1 MEHTGDLS
9 EDAPGANERWG
20 VVGHAWAI
28 ESLEHA
34 VVAARAPHALL
45 FTGPHGVGKTTLAHA
60 LARRLECTN
69 PDAPCGICRACRKT
83 EKNVS
88 PDVRVIEGVPTGWRL
103 DKEGAPPP
111 RRSDRERRIL
121 KIEQIR
127 DLQPWLAT
135 APFESRYK
143 IAILRRF
150 EDANEEAANAFL
162 KTLEEPPGHVF
173 LILTAQDA
181 GMLLSTIASRCQK
194 LALRPLPLQQV
205 EGALV
210 KRWNLSPQEARLLA
224 RLSGGRLGWAIRAAA
239 DASILEGRE
248 AALDALNALGKEGR
262 AERLS
267 RAGDLAKEP
276 EELPQVLELWL
287 TWWRDVLL
295 LQSETIPAGGTD
307 GVRVTNVDREELL
320 HAQAAHLS
328 IEEVQ
333 EALKAT
339 RAAVR
344 QLEQNANARL
354 VMEVLALSLPRG

>member
-1 MEHTGDLS
+1 MDHTVDW
-9 EDAPGANERWG
+9 NERWG
-20 VVGHAWAI
+20 LVGHAWAV

-34 VVAARAPHALL
+34 VTSARMAHALL
-45 FTGPHGVGKTTLAHA
+45 LTGPHGVGKTTLARA

-69 PDAPCGICRACRKT
+69 LDPPCGICRACRKM

-88 PDVRVIEGVPTGWRL
+88 PDVRVIEGVPTGWTI
-103 DKEGAPPP
+103 DKDGAPPP

-181 GMLLSTIASRCQK
+181 ALLLPTIASRCQK

-205 EGALV
+205 EHALV
-210 KRWNLSPQEARLLA
+210 ERWSHSRQDAQLLA
-224 RLSGGRLGWAIRAAA
+224 RLSGGRLGWAVRAGA
-239 DASILEGRE
+239 DASILKART
-248 AALDALNALGKEGR
+248 AALDALNALGREGR

-267 RAGDLAKEP
+267 RAGELAKKT
-276 EELPQVLELWL
+276 EELPQVLEFWL
-287 TWWRDVLL
+287 TWWRDVVL
-295 LQSETIPAGGTD
+295 LQSETVPAGGGD
-307 GVRVTNVDREELL
+307 GARVTNVDRKELL
-320 HAQAAHLS
+320 RGQADHLS

-333 EALKAT
+333 AALKAT

-354 VMEVLALSLPRG
+354 VMEVLALSLPRA

>member
-1 MEHTGDLS
+1 M
-9 EDAPGANERWG
+9 
-20 VVGHAWAI
+20 VGHAWAV

-34 VVAARAPHALL
+34 VASARAAHALL
-45 FTGPHGVGKTTLAHA
+45 LTGPHGVGKTTLARA
-60 LARRLECTN
+60 LARRLQCTN
-69 PDAPCGICRACRKT
+69 SDAPCGICRACWKT

-88 PDVRVIEGVPTGWRL
+88 PDVRVVEGVPTGWKL
-103 DKEGAPPP
+103 DKDGAPPP

-127 DLQPWLAT
+127 DLQPWFAT
-135 APFESRYK
+135 APFESKYK

-150 EDANEEAANAFL
+150 EEANEEAANAFL

-181 GMLLSTIASRCQK
+181 TLLLPTIASRCQN
-194 LALRPLPLQQV
+194 LALRPLPLEQV
-205 EGALV
+205 ERALV
-210 KRWNLSPQEARLLA
+210 ERWNLSGQDARLLA
-224 RLSGGRLGWAIRAAA
+224 RLSGGRLGWAIRAGA
-239 DASILEGRE
+239 DATILKARA
-248 AALDALNALGKEGR
+248 AALDALNALGREGR

-267 RAGDLAKEP
+267 RASELAKET
-276 EELPQVLELWL
+276 EELPQVLEFWL

-295 LQSETIPAGGTD
+295 LQSETVPAGGGD
-307 GVRVTNVDREELL
+307 GARVTNVDREELL
-320 HAQAAHLS
+320 RGQADHLS

-333 EALKAT
+333 AALKAT

-354 VMEVLALSLPRG
+354 VMEVLALSLPRA

>member
-1 MEHTGDLS
+1 VDRATDL
-9 EDAPGANERWG
+9 DERWG
-20 VVGHAWAI
+20 VVGHAWAV

-34 VVAARAPHALL
+34 LAGSRAAHALL
-45 FTGPHGVGKTTLAHA
+45 LTGPHGVGKTTLARA

-69 PDAPCGICRACRKT
+69 PDAPCGICRACRKS

-88 PDVRVIEGVPTGWRL
+88 PDVRVIEGVPTGWKL
-103 DKEGAPPP
+103 DKEGTPPP
-111 RRSDRERRIL
+111 RRTDRERRIL

-135 APFESRYK
+135 APFEGKYK
-143 IAILRRF
+143 IVILRRF
-150 EDANEEAANAFL
+150 EEASEEAANAFL

-181 GMLLSTIASRCQK
+181 SLLLPTIASRCQK
-194 LALRPLPLQQV
+194 LALRPLPAEQV
-205 EGALV
+205 EQALV
-210 KRWNLSPQEARLLA
+210 ERWNVSQQEARLLS
-224 RLSGGRLGWAIRAAA
+224 RLSGGRLGWAVRASA
-239 DASILEGRE
+239 DARILEARA
-248 AALDALNALGKEGR
+248 AALDALNALGGEGR

-267 RAGDLAKEP
+267 RAGELAKDA

-295 LQSETIPAGGTD
+295 LQSGFIPGGGAD
-307 GVRVTNVDREELL
+307 GARVTNVDREELL
-320 HAQAAHLS
+320 RAQADHFS

-333 EALKAT
+333 AVLQAT

-354 VMEVLALSLPRG
+354 VMEVLALSLPRA